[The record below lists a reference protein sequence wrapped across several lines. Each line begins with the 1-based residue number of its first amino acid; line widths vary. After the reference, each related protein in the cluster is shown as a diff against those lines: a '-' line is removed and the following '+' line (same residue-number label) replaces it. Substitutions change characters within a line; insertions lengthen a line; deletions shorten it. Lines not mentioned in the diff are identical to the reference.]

1 MDLRSNCLLNR
12 LEGIEEENP
21 TSWFPMLLPPPQ
33 TPTESMEFLARSWSL
48 SSLELSKALRDAFIQ
63 SHALETSTCSLG
75 TEVTNPSPTISIQH
89 AQGPTSSGGSPP
101 NPTSTKETED
111 IKEWLL
117 ALDLDFLSKQ
127 RFLGNGVCK
136 RVVRG
141 KCMSRWLKDMKDKKK
156 EEIRT
161 LNAQLHA
168 ATSVAGVAAAVA
180 AIVAATSTSS
190 AATEDESSRKSS
202 VAVASAAALVASHCI
217 EIAEEMGADRDQI
230 LTAINSAVNAKTTG
244 DIMTLTAGAA
254 TALRGAAALRA
265 RLLHKEIPPPSLALD
280 MRTPADNMQAQTCL
294 ALNFVTTGG
303 ELLKRTR
310 KGDLHWKQVSLYLD
324 SNGQVVVKM
333 KSKHI
338 AGTFVKKKQSG
349 VVDLCCDVPAWDG
362 RDGEEGGQP
371 RAYFGIKTADRLIE
385 FECKD
390 KYNKQ
395 MWVDGIQHMLRYCG
409 NINNGLSL

>member
-21 TSWFPMLLPPPQ
+21 TGWFPMLLPPPE
-33 TPTESMEFLARSWSL
+33 TPTESMEFLGRSWSL

-63 SHALETSTCSLG
+63 SHALETPTCSLG

-111 IKEWLL
+111 IK
-117 ALDLDFLSKQ
+117 
-127 RFLGNGVCK
+127 VCK

-141 KCMSRWLKDMKDKKK
+141 KCMSRWLKDIKDKKK

-190 AATEDESSRKSS
+190 AATEDESSKKSS

-280 MRTPADNMQAQTCL
+280 RRTPADNMQAQTCL

-310 KGDLHWKQVSLYLD
+310 KG
-324 SNGQVVVKM
+324 
-333 KSKHI
+333 
-338 AGTFVKKKQSG
+338 G
-349 VVDLCCDVPAWDG
+349 VVGLCCDVPAWDG